1 MWRQW
6 NLALLVAVAGAAA
19 CGSGPAAAGP
29 PDTGMA
35 PRGDAPGAVKTVEA
49 DEYRFVESV
58 QELLQG
64 QVAGVE
70 VVDDPGCGLTIR
82 VRSSAPSLIGGS
94 CSTLEPLLIIDNK
107 PIARGGLIVALA
119 GLTPA
124 DIDRIQVLKDVA
136 STSVYGS
143 RGAHGV
149 IIVTTRR

>member
-1 MWRQW
+1 MPRQTW
-6 NLALLVAVAGAAA
+6 MISLLAGVLA
-19 CGSGPAAAGP
+19 CGSGSVEPGP

-35 PRGDAPGAVKTVEA
+35 PRADAPGAVKTVEA
-49 DEYRFVESV
+49 DEYRFAESV

-64 QVAGVE
+64 QVAGVV
-70 VVDDPGCGLTIR
+70 VVDDPACGWTIR

-107 PIARGGLIVALA
+107 PIARGGLVVALA